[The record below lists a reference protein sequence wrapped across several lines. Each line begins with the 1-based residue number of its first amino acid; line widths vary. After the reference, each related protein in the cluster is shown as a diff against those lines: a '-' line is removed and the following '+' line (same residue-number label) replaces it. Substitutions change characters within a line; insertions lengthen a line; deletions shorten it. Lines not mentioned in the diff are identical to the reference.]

1 MGFCCASAR
10 IGTMVGV
17 ALNEH
22 QLFKSALGPAFA
34 GGLSIIAAI
43 LSRLLPDLTV
53 VKMLNTQNEI
63 EREQFPSL
71 GQPCKPATAVD
82 ITSKSTLNLVEAQ
95 QEVPNPDVVVES
107 REL

>member
-22 QLFKSALGPAFA
+22 GHFKSTLGPAFA

-53 VKMLNTQNEI
+53 VKMLNSQNEI
-63 EREQFPSL
+63 ERQQFPSL
-71 GQPCKPATAVD
+71 GQTAKPAAAVQM
-82 ITSKSTLNLVEAQ
+82 TSKPSLNSVEAQ
-95 QEVPNPDVVVES
+95 KDISNPEVLTES
-107 REL
+107 RKL